1 MSARSAISP
10 ALFIR
15 PAKRIRVPRK
25 AHLLLIDDDANTLAS
40 LARAFRLA
48 GHEAT
53 VCDNALRAAELIQ
66 NERFDLI
73 LSDVVMPGKS
83 GLELLEELKK
93 SGLQTPIVLISGQAN
108 IEMAVKATR
117 LGALDFLEKPL
128 TTDKLLV
135 TVENA
140 LRLSRLEDE
149 NRELRHRLGK
159 HQLVGSGPAMQ
170 KLLAQI
176 ERVAASE
183 TRVCILGET
192 GTGKE
197 LVARAIHEK
206 SPRRE
211 NAFITLNCAAVPAE
225 LIESELFGHE
235 KGSFTGAAARHTGKF
250 EQAEGGTLFLDEI
263 GDMPVAMQ
271 AKLLRVLEEGEV
283 ERVGGHNP
291 IRVNVRV
298 LVATHRNLEDLVKQ
312 NAFRRDLFHRI
323 YVFPLVLPPLRER
336 PEDFAE
342 LVAHFARQ
350 VAAQNGWKEKPFA
363 ADAIPELRRYS
374 WQGNVR
380 ELRNVVE
387 RLVLLSSEDSITAAD
402 VRLVLPVEDFS
413 PGSASFTMAGAA
425 ASGTLAERTEAFEKE
440 VLLGEIKKHNFH
452 MTNVARALGLERS
465 HLYKKCQQLG
475 IDLQSLR
482 KPD

>member
-1 MSARSAISP
+1 M
-10 ALFIR
+10 
-15 PAKRIRVPRK
+15 PRK

-53 VCDNALRAAELIQ
+53 VCDNALRAGELVR

-83 GLELLEELKK
+83 GMELLEELKAA
-93 SGLQTPIVLISGQAN
+93 GVQTPIVLISGQAN

-128 TTDKLLV
+128 STEKLLV

-140 LRLSRLEDE
+140 LRLTRLQDE
-149 NRELRHRLGK
+149 NRDLRSRLGK
-159 HQLVGSGPAMQ
+159 HELVGSGAAMK

-176 ERVAASE
+176 DRVAASE

-206 SPRRE
+206 SPRHE

-235 KGSFTGAAARHTGKF
+235 KGAFTGAGGRHLGKF

-263 GDMPVAMQ
+263 GDMPVGMQ
-271 AKLLRVLEEGEV
+271 AKLLRVLEEGEI
-283 ERVGGHNP
+283 ERVGGEKP
-291 IRVNVRV
+291 IKISVRV
-298 LVATHRNLEDLVKQ
+298 VVATHRNLEELIKK
-312 NAFRRDLFHRI
+312 NEFRRDLFHRV
-323 YVFPLVLPPLRER
+323 YVFPLSLPPLRDR
-336 PEDFAE
+336 AEDFQE
-342 LVAHFARQ
+342 LVAHFAKQ
-350 VAAQNGWKEKPFA
+350 VAGQNGWKEKAFSEN
-363 ADAIPELRRYS
+363 AIRELRKYS
-374 WQGNVR
+374 WPGNVR
-380 ELRNVVE
+380 ELRNIVE
-387 RLVLLSSEDSITAAD
+387 RLVLLAGEESITAED
-402 VRLVLPVEDFS
+402 VRLVLPGGD
-413 PGSASFTMAGAA
+413 PGRVGQGAGVGGGT
-425 ASGTLAERTEAFEKE
+425 GTLQERTEAYERE
-440 VLLGEIKKHNFH
+440 VLLTEIRHHNFH

-465 HLYKKCQQLG
+465 HLYKKCQLLG
-475 IDLQSLR
+475 IDLSELR
-482 KPD
+482 KPE

>member
-1 MSARSAISP
+1 MDATRE
-10 ALFIR
+10 
-15 PAKRIRVPRK
+15 RIAVPRK
-25 AHLLLIDDDANTLAS
+25 AHLLLIDDDPNTLAS

-53 VCDNALRAAELIQ
+53 VCDNASRAGELVRS
-66 NERFDLI
+66 EHFDLI
-73 LSDVVMPGKS
+73 LSDVVMPGKT
-83 GLELLEELKK
+83 GMEFLEELKK
-93 SGLQTPIVLISGQAN
+93 AGIQTPIVLISGQAN

-128 TTDKLLV
+128 STDKLLL

-140 LRLSRLEDE
+140 LKLSRLEDE

-159 HQLVGSGPAMQ
+159 HELVGAGPAMA

-235 KGSFTGAAARHTGKF
+235 KGSFTGAAAKHLGKF

-283 ERVGGHNP
+283 ERVGGEKP
-291 IRVNVRV
+291 IKVNVRV
-298 LVATHRNLEDLVKQ
+298 IVATHRQLEELVKK
-312 NAFRRDLFHRI
+312 NEFRRDLFHRI
-323 YVFPLVLPPLRER
+323 YVFPLFLPPLRER
-336 PEDFAE
+336 PEDFPE

-350 VAAQNGWKEKPFA
+350 VAAQNGWKEKLFSPESIA
-363 ADAIPELRRYS
+363 ALRQYS
-374 WQGNVR
+374 WPGNVR
-380 ELRNVVE
+380 ELRNIVE
-387 RLVLLSSEDSITAAD
+387 RLVLLAAGDTVSADDVRMVLPGGESITPATSAD
-402 VRLVLPVEDFS
+402 T
-413 PGSASFTMAGAA
+413 GQ
-425 ASGTLAERTEAFEKE
+425 GTLLQRTEAFERD
-440 VLLGEIKKHNFH
+440 VLLGEIRRHNFH

-482 KPD
+482 KPE